1 MGKTIS
7 ESVFSERYPDSVSR
21 MNDGAAASV
30 SRASSG
36 GISTKKI
43 ALVAVLVAVTVV
55 LSPLNFP
62 VGSSKCYPAQHMIN
76 GMAGV
81 LLGPWYAAVMA
92 LFTGVIR
99 NMLGLGTLHA
109 FPGGIP
115 GALVVG
121 LFYRYVKKTDFA
133 ALVEPLGTVVI
144 GATISALVVAPY
156 LGKSFTVAFWWVA
169 FAVSSIPGSIIGF
182 IVLTAIRRLGFAR
195 YFDE

>member
-1 MGKTIS
+1 MS
-7 ESVFSERYPDSVSR
+7 S
-21 MNDGAAASV
+21 GASASV
-30 SRASSG
+30 YRVSSG

-55 LSPLNFP
+55 LSPINFP

-76 GMAGV
+76 GIAGM

-92 LFTGVIR
+92 VFTGVIR

-121 LFYRYVKKTDFA
+121 LFYRYVKKTDLA
-133 ALVEPLGTVVI
+133 ALVEPLGTVVV

-169 FAVSSIPGSIIGF
+169 FAASSIPGSIIGF
-182 IVLTAIRRLGFAR
+182 FILTAIRRLGFAR

>member
-1 MGKTIS
+1 MGKKTS
-7 ESVFSERYPDSVSR
+7 KSVFSGKCHDLVSR
-21 MNDGAAASV
+21 MDDGAAASV
-30 SRASSG
+30 GRVSSG
-36 GISTKKI
+36 EISTKKM

-55 LSPLNFP
+55 LSPIHFP

-76 GMAGV
+76 GIAGV

-121 LFYRYVKKTDFA
+121 IFYRYVKKTDLA
-133 ALVEPLGTVVI
+133 ALVEPLGTVVV

-156 LGKSFTVAFWWVA
+156 LGKSFTVAFWWIA
-169 FAVSSIPGSIIGF
+169 FAASSIPGSIIGF
-182 IVLTAIRRLGFAR
+182 FVLTAIRRLGFAR

>member
-1 MGKTIS
+1 MGITIS
-7 ESVFSERYPDSVSR
+7 ESVFSGKYPDLVSR
-21 MNDGAAASV
+21 MNDGASTSV
-30 SRASSG
+30 SKMSHG
-36 GISTKKI
+36 GISTKKT

-55 LSPLNFP
+55 LSPINFP

-76 GMAGV
+76 GIAGV

-121 LFYRYVKKTDFA
+121 LFYRYVKTDLA

-156 LGKSFTVAFWWVA
+156 LGKSFTVAFWWIA
-169 FAVSSIPGSIIGF
+169 FAASSIPGSIIGF

>member
-1 MGKTIS
+1 MGITIS
-7 ESVFSERYPDSVSR
+7 ESVFSGKYLDLVSR
-21 MNDGAAASV
+21 MNDGASTSV
-30 SRASSG
+30 SKMSHG

-55 LSPLNFP
+55 LSPINFP

-76 GMAGV
+76 SIAGV

-121 LFYRYVKKTDFA
+121 LFYRCVKTDLA

-156 LGKSFTVAFWWVA
+156 LGKSFTVAFWWIA
-169 FAVSSIPGSIIGF
+169 FAASSIPGSIIGF

>member
-1 MGKTIS
+1 MGIKIS
-7 ESVFSERYPDSVSR
+7 ESVFSGKYPDLVSR
-21 MNDGAAASV
+21 MNDGASTSV
-30 SRASSG
+30 SKMSHG
-36 GISTKKI
+36 GISTKKT

-55 LSPLNFP
+55 LSPINFP

-76 GMAGV
+76 GIAGV

-121 LFYRYVKKTDFA
+121 LFYRYVKTDLA

-156 LGKSFTVAFWWVA
+156 LGKSFTVAFWWIA
-169 FAVSSIPGSIIGF
+169 FAASSIPGSIIGF

>member
-1 MGKTIS
+1 MGITIS
-7 ESVFSERYPDSVSR
+7 ESVFSGKYPDPVSR
-21 MNDGAAASV
+21 MNDGASTSV
-30 SRASSG
+30 SKMSHG

-55 LSPLNFP
+55 LSPINFP

-76 GMAGV
+76 SIAGV

-121 LFYRYVKKTDFA
+121 LFYRYVKTDLA

-156 LGKSFTVAFWWVA
+156 LGKSFTVAFWWIA
-169 FAVSSIPGSIIGF
+169 FAASSIPGSIIGF